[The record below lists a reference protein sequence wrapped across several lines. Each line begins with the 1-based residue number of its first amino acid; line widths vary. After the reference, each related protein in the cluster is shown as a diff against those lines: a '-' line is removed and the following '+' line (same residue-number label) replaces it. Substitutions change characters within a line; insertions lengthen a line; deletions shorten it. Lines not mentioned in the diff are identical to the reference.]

1 MAIVASL
8 FGDLAQ
14 GQNLQALIDNQIQLL
29 YGQSIW
35 RKHLDWGLPQIELTF
50 ATAIGRSRI
59 EAAASIVDPDSPAPK
74 RSRNKLEKLEGKIPT
89 MKEAFDL
96 NQDDYRKLRSL
107 ENLPISDQAKLQ
119 SLIKHL
125 WDDVQLA
132 ATSTD
137 RRLDIMFLQGVSSF
151 EIDVNVINN
160 PDGVDFGKIDLLA
173 GSDQKRTVAKVWT
186 DPTADPIK
194 DIEDVV
200 SYAGAKGRRFAEIW
214 MDQATWTRFK
224 NHPEVYKKLA
234 AFYNPGSGRNVTAT
248 RSAINEYMVENELP
262 QIVVQNHRIAVEK
275 DGKPDVINPFKV
287 ENVVFVPGGKLGIVH
302 NAIAIETMEPV
313 EGINYATYD
322 RTLVSKWRDNNPWKE
337 YTQCELNAFPAL
349 EQIDA
354 IYLLQTDIPTV

>member
-14 GQNLQALIDNQIQLL
+14 EQNLQALIDDQLQLL

-35 RKHLDWGLPQIELTF
+35 RRHLDWGVPQMELTF

-59 EAAASIVDPDSPAPK
+59 ESAASIVDPDSPAPK

-107 ENLPISDQAKLQ
+107 QSLPISDQARLNL
-119 SLIKHL
+119 LIQQL
-125 WDDVQLA
+125 WNDVQIA

-137 RRLDIMFLQGVSSF
+137 RRIDIMFLQGISTF
-151 EIDVNVINN
+151 EIDVTVLNN

-173 GSDQKRTVAKVWT
+173 ASDQKRTVGKVWT

-194 DIEDVV
+194 DIENVV
-200 SYAGAKGRRFAEIW
+200 TYAGAKGRRFNEIW
-214 MDQATWTRFK
+214 MDQATWSRFK

-234 AFYNPGSGRNVTAT
+234 AFYNPGSGRTVAIT

-275 DGKPDVINPFKV
+275 DGKPEVINPFKV
-287 ENVVFVPGGKLGIVH
+287 ENVVFVPAGKLGIVH
-302 NAIAIETMEPV
+302 NAISIETMEPV

-337 YTQCELNAFPAL
+337 FTQAELNAFPAL
-349 EQIDA
+349 EQIDGV
-354 IYLLQTDIPTV
+354 YLLQTDVPTV